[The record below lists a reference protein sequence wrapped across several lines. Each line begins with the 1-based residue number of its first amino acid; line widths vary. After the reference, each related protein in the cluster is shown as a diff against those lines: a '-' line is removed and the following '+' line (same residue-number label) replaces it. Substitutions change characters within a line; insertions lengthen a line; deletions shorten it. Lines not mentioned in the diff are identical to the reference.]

1 MVTIDLEKL
10 NRVSSEFD
18 TQLESLQEAVDE
30 LYGKKAV
37 LESQLKNVDSKITEK
52 INEMSAIQLSKL
64 DLTNAMEWLK
74 EHAEPGVAAATGT
87 GESE

>member
-64 DLTNAMEWLK
+64 DLVNAMEWLK
-74 EHAEPGVAAATGT
+74 EHAEPDGAAAEV

>member
-18 TQLESLQEAVDE
+18 TQLESLQGAVDE

-74 EHAEPGVAAATGT
+74 EHAEPSGAAAEVG
-87 GESE
+87 GV

>member
-64 DLTNAMEWLK
+64 DLTNTMEWLK
-74 EHAEPGVAAATGT
+74 EHAEPGGAAAEVG
-87 GESE
+87 GA

>member
-74 EHAEPGVAAATGT
+74 EHAEPGEAAAEVG
-87 GESE
+87 GV

>member
-1 MVTIDLEKL
+1 MVTINLEKL

-64 DLTNAMEWLK
+64 DLVNAMEWLK
-74 EHAEPGVAAATGT
+74 EHAEPGGAAAKV

>member
-74 EHAEPGVAAATGT
+74 EHTEPGGAAAEVE
-87 GESE
+87 ESK

>member
-74 EHAEPGVAAATGT
+74 EHAEPGGATAEVG
-87 GESE
+87 GV

>member
-37 LESQLKNVDSKITEK
+37 LESQMKNVDSKITEK
-52 INEMSAIQLSKL
+52 INEMSAIQLSNL

-74 EHAEPGVAAATGT
+74 EHAEPDGAAAEVG
-87 GESE
+87 GV